1 MNSTNILDV
10 YLHGRLAGKLSQEK
24 SGILSFVYDE
34 GYANDKKEMPL
45 SVSMPLL
52 HDIYLDS
59 IARPFFSGLLP
70 DDIVRTRLAEYLGI
84 SEKNPFALLT
94 EIGGECAG
102 AVALYQT
109 GEKPPSGVAVA
120 PEILDEKKLR
130 DILELLKRRPMLA
143 GQDDLRLSL
152 AGAQDKIAVGVIDGK
167 IALFKG
173 GAPTS
178 HILKPMIERV
188 HDSAQNELFCLSLAA
203 RLGLPAAKASMGF
216 AGDAPYLL
224 VERYDRALENGAR
237 VRLHQEDF
245 CQALSIAPEKKYERE
260 GGPDIADCLRLIDRC
275 SARPAVDRLAFLH
288 LVIFNYLIGNSDCH
302 GKNFSLLY
310 RPEGPRLAP
319 AYDLMCTAVY
329 PDVQKKL
336 AMKIGGE
343 YDPEKIFRRHWH
355 RLVADTAGA
364 RKAIDKDLND
374 MARAIGAEAATLAD
388 QFRDQGIA
396 STIVGSIR
404 EIIEK
409 RVRQVTEEF

>member
-1 MNSTNILDV
+1 MNPKNILDV

-24 SGILSFVYDE
+24 SGILSFTYDE
-34 GYANDKKEMPL
+34 AYAGDGKAMPL
-45 SVSMPLL
+45 SVSMPLSQ
-52 HDIYLDS
+52 DTYLDS

-70 DDIVRTRLAEYLGI
+70 DDIVRTRFAEYLGV
-84 SEKNPFALLT
+84 SEKNAFALL
-94 EIGGECAG
+94 EEVGGECAG
-102 AVALYQT
+102 AVALYPK
-109 GEKPPSGVAVA
+109 GEKPPSGASRV

-130 DILELLKRRPMLA
+130 DILELLKRCPMLA

-167 IALFKG
+167 ITLLKG

-178 HILKPMIERV
+178 HILKPMIERM
-188 HDSAQNELFCLSLAA
+188 HDSAQNELFCLLLAA
-203 RLGLPAAKASMGF
+203 RLGLPAAKASLGF
-216 AGDAPYLL
+216 AGDASYLL
-224 VERYDRALENGAR
+224 VERYDRIMENGGR

-260 GGPDIADCLRLIDRC
+260 GGPNIADCLQLFERH

-288 LVIFNYLIGNSDCH
+288 LAIFNYLIGNADCH

-355 RLVADTAGA
+355 RLVADTAAA
-364 RKAIDKDLND
+364 RKVLDKDLND
-374 MARAIGAEAATLAD
+374 IARAIRTEAAALAEAL
-388 QFRDQGIA
+388 RDQGISSPIISA
-396 STIVGSIR
+396 IR
-404 EIIEK
+404 EVIEK
-409 RVRQVTEEF
+409 RARQIMEEP

>member
-1 MNSTNILDV
+1 MNTRNILDV

-24 SGILSFVYDE
+24 SGILSFTYNEAYTSDSK
-34 GYANDKKEMPL
+34 AIPL
-45 SVSMPLL
+45 SVSMPLSQ
-52 HDIYLDS
+52 DTYLDS

-70 DDIVRTRLAEYLGI
+70 DDIVRTRLAEYLGV
-84 SEKNPFALLT
+84 SEKNPFALLA

-102 AVALYQT
+102 AIALYPE
-109 GEKPPSGVAVA
+109 GEKPPSGISVA

-143 GQDDLRLSL
+143 GEGDLRLSL
-152 AGAQDKIAVGVIDGK
+152 AGAQDKIAVGVVDGR
-167 IALFKG
+167 IALLKG

-188 HDSAQNELFCLSLAA
+188 HDSAQNELFCLLLAA
-203 RLGLPAAKASMGF
+203 RLGLPAAKARLGF
-216 AGDAPYLL
+216 AGDASYLL
-224 VERYDRALENGAR
+224 IERYDRIMENGDR

-260 GGPDIADCLRLIDRC
+260 GGPNIADCLQLLERR

-288 LVIFNYLIGNSDCH
+288 VVIFNYLIGNADCH
-302 GKNFSLLY
+302 GKNSSLLY

-355 RLVADTAGA
+355 RLVADTAAA
-364 RKAIDKDLND
+364 RKALDKDLNE
-374 MARAIGAEAATLAD
+374 MALAIRTEAAALAD
-388 QFRDQGIA
+388 ALRDQGISSPIIGA
-396 STIVGSIR
+396 IR
-404 EIIEK
+404 EVIEK
-409 RVRQVTEEF
+409 RARQVLEEF